1 MTQPRVDCSCYMSPK
16 DDEEDYVHVDSA
28 YSSYVPP
35 ETPTGLQYESVLVAN
50 TVMNETS
57 LGNAPVIGS
66 LHNSWDDLASW
77 NNHASWIDL
86 ASWVDLASDP
96 LVVYPQPVAQVLA
109 HESVGETAL

>member
-1 MTQPRVDCSCYMSPK
+1 MRPK

-96 LVVYPQPVAQVLA
+96 LEVYPQPVAQVLA